1 MATTLTP
8 RGKVSVLGNGMVLDY
23 GDYATDGSTTVTLSV
38 SGGYIQSVEFY
49 DANPE
54 RSRNFN
60 QSVCDFLSAK
70 ALSGNVTS
78 YTVTPAS
85 GAVTGGTYQVVHGG
99 S

>member
-1 MATTLTP
+1 MATTITP
-8 RGKVSVLGNGMVLDY
+8 RGKCMLGNGMVLDY
-23 GDYATDGSTTVTLSV
+23 GDYSTDGSTTVTLSV

-49 DANPE
+49 DANQNALSTGTSP
-54 RSRNFN
+54 
-60 QSVCDFLSAK
+60 SVTLSAK

-85 GAVTGGTYQVVHGG
+85 GAVTGGTYQVIHGG

>member
-8 RGKVSVLGNGMVLDY
+8 RGKCVLGNGMVLDY

-49 DANPE
+49 DANQNALGTSTSP
-54 RSRNFN
+54 
-60 QSVCDFLSAK
+60 SVTLSAK